1 MASVRRLVLD
11 VLKPHDPPLVEFTD
25 QLSRVDGVA
34 GATCV
39 LVELDREVQNV
50 EVTVE
55 GEGLDLGTVEETID
69 GLGGTVHSVD
79 LVACGDRLV
88 TPRRSVH
95 DV

>member
-11 VLKPHDPPLVEFTD
+11 VLKPHDPPLVDFTD

-34 GATCV
+34 GATCT

-50 EVTVE
+50 EVTLE
-55 GEGLDLGTVEETID
+55 GENLDIGAVEETID
-69 GLGGTVHSVD
+69 ELGGTVHSID

-88 TPRRSVH
+88 TPQRPPR
-95 DV
+95 DA

>member
-11 VLKPHDPPLVEFTD
+11 VLKPHDPPLVDFTD

-55 GEGLDLGTVEETID
+55 GEGLDLGTVEETIG

-79 LVACGDRLV
+79 LVACGERLV
-88 TPRRSVH
+88 TPRRSVRNA
-95 DV
+95 

>member
-11 VLKPHDPPLVEFTD
+11 VLKPHDPPLVDFTD
-25 QLSRVDGVA
+25 QLSRVAGVA

-50 EVTVE
+50 EVTLE

-95 DV
+95 DA

>member
-11 VLKPHDPPLVEFTD
+11 VLKPHDPPLVDFTD

-55 GEGLDLGTVEETID
+55 GEGLDLGTVEATID

-88 TPRRSVH
+88 TPRRSAH
-95 DV
+95 DA

>member
-11 VLKPHDPPLVEFTD
+11 VLKPHDPPLVDFTD

-34 GATCV
+34 GATCT

-50 EVTVE
+50 EVTLE
-55 GEGLDLGTVEETID
+55 GENLDIGAVEETID

-88 TPRRSVH
+88 TPRRSLQ
-95 DV
+95 DI

>member
-11 VLKPHDPPLVEFTD
+11 VLKPHDPPLADFTD

-50 EVTVE
+50 EVTLE
-55 GEGLDLGTVEETID
+55 GENLDIGAVEETID

-88 TPRRSVH
+88 TPRRSLQ
-95 DV
+95 DI

>member
-11 VLKPHDPPLVEFTD
+11 VLKPHDPPLVDFTD

-34 GATCV
+34 GATCA

-55 GEGLDLGTVEETID
+55 GEGLDIGAIEETID

-79 LVACGDRLV
+79 LVACGERLV
-88 TPRRSVH
+88 APRRP
-95 DV
+95 DRDA